1 MKLNTFE
8 TDEREDAIVVGLV
21 TRATTR
27 AQVNEYLDELI
38 LLTDTASADVK
49 HKFTQER
56 DRIDAA
62 TFIGSGK
69 AKEIGEMVVNE
80 KIDRVIFDG
89 LPFTGADSKSRE
101 KSFPLSIDRS
111 ALDPGYFR
119 FPRKIQR
126 GDDTGRAC
134 TIAIFPSP
142 IDTAWTHFSNNTAA
156 RYESSPAKRR

>member
-1 MKLNTFE
+1 MKLNSFE

-38 LLTDTASADVK
+38 LLTDTAGADVK

-56 DRIDAA
+56 DRIDPA

-80 KIDRVIFDG
+80 KIDCVIFDDD
-89 LPFTGADSKSRE
+89 LSPVQIRNLE
-101 KSFPLSIDRS
+101 KVIPCKIIDRS
-111 ALDPGYFR
+111 ALILDIFAS
-119 FPRKIQR
+119 
-126 GDDTGRAC
+126 RA
-134 TIAIFPSP
+134 
-142 IDTAWTHFSNNTAA
+142 N
-156 RYESSPAKRR
+156 RKRR